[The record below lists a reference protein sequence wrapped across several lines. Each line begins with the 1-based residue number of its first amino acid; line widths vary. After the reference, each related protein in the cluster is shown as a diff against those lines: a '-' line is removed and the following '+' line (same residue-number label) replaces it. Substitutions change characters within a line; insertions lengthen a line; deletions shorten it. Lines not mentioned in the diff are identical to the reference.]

1 MGSRLLCC
9 VAVCLLGSGPV
20 DSGVSQTPR
29 HLIKAKGQQVTL
41 RCSPISGHNSVFWYQ
56 QPLGQGPQ
64 FLIQYHNGRENE
76 KGNIPD
82 RFSGQQFGDYS
93 SELNVSLN
101 LTILELT
108 DSALYLC
115 ASSLAQRCRVSSQ
128 QHKNIPALAQEVIVR
143 VAAASQTGSVPHIS
157 DRPST
162 HTPPGTYMCCVLC
175 SQKSCKIN
183 IIFLVYICEGKQLS
197 RVPYFITGRGKTQ
210 TEGFSS
216 TPVFPQP
223 LDTSPLLASCF

>member
-1 MGSRLLCC
+1 MGYRLLCY
-9 VAVCLLGSGPV
+9 VALCLLGAGPV
-20 DSGVSQTPR
+20 DSGVIQTPR
-29 HLIKAKGQQVTL
+29 HVVKAKGQQAML
-41 RCSPISGHNSVFWYQ
+41 KCSPIYEHDTVSWYQ
-56 QPLGQGPQ
+56 QALGQGPK
-64 FLIQYHNGRENE
+64 FLIQYYNGEVRE
-76 KGNIPD
+76 KGDIPD
-82 RFSGQQFGDYS
+82 RFSGQQFGNQS
-93 SELNVSLN
+93 SELN